1 MKFNTNMMRLW
12 LFLISATLAVGQNT
26 APCPA
31 GSSPVSGQ
39 LAGQSSTSGR
49 PAAPATTNT
58 MPGATT
64 SLPATAA
71 PTPASAAPV
80 PAPAATAPGPAM
92 PRTGAATTTQ
102 SRNIPPRPRSVNPQ
116 RSTPSGQTLNHAP
129 GNSITTASLNAMPSP
144 CTPSNNGGRAPAVT
158 GPPN

>member
-1 MKFNTNMMRLW
+1 MKFNTMMMRLW
-12 LFLISATLAVGQNT
+12 LFLISATLALGQNT

-49 PAAPATTNT
+49 PAAPAATNT

-64 SLPATAA
+64 SFPATAA
-71 PTPASAAPV
+71 PTPAPAAPV
-80 PAPAATAPGPAM
+80 PAPAAAAPGPAM
-92 PRTGAATTTQ
+92 PRSVAPTTQ
-102 SRNIPPRPRSVNPQ
+102 ARNSAPRPRSVNPQ
-116 RSTPSGQTLNHAP
+116 RSMPSGQTLNHAP
-129 GNSITTASLNAMPSP
+129 GNSTTTASLNATPSP
-144 CTPSNNGGRAPAVT
+144 CTPSNNGGQVPAVT